1 MVDTVRAVVM
11 VEPGKV
17 SIVDA
22 SLAPQGVRRSV
33 VSYLA
38 QELLSGRVNKKNEFE
53 GKSVDHELLFV
64 VEEAHNYASTKVVH
78 SCRRQLSR
86 LASEG
91 REVFTMVSR
100 EGSEAKKE
108 GNDCMFLVCSEKC
121 ENDLKAVLEKEIASG
136 SLFEA
141 LRGG

>member
-1 MVDTVRAVVM
+1 MAFDIIPDDEALARCACCRTPIDDHMELSSVGARLRSDVD
-11 VEPGKV
+11 
-17 SIVDA
+17 
-22 SLAPQGVRRSV
+22 
-33 VSYLA
+33 
-38 QELLSGRVNKKNEFE
+38 LSPYE
-53 GKSVDHELLFV
+53 GH
-64 VEEAHNYASTKVVH
+64 
-78 SCRRQLSR
+78 CIQIR

-108 GNDCMFLVCSEKC
+108 VNDCMFLVCSEKC